1 MGRNMNKIFKI
12 LLLFSILLLSLG
24 LVSASDTDLSN
35 DVNANYSL
43 SNGDLNTIDDEIID
57 NPESME
63 TNDDSINDLG
73 INEEEDLD
81 SNPVDEKNVL
91 SSSEIEITH
100 TGDDLL
106 DIQNAIR
113 SASSG
118 DTILLGDYVYNIGDG
133 QINVTKNIT
142 LKGNGNSTVI
152 NGSGGGGKDGCD
164 MEIISTVG
172 ATIEGIRF
180 NNFAADLTYTDWDTL
195 EGWAIRID
203 YSSKI
208 LVNNCAFI
216 NYNRAVNFAS
226 SSNNIVQNSY
236 FTGIATRVTGGNG
249 KERGTRAIST
259 QDTSNYNRII
269 NNTFD
274 GPMLDAVNLD
284 SAKGTQVIGNRFINN
299 AYSIYFDKSAT
310 DGVLIANNT
319 FIECGHFEANESLI
333 NFQSLPVIYARESF
347 SNFTIAENQFIA
359 RNGSV
364 LIYCHSTNAI
374 GNVNITSNVVSLAE
388 DGVHNNYNTPEIGEH
403 NTITFMKIPTK
414 ESLLGLIG
422 DIKLSSNELIDGM
435 VYLDLTED
443 IRVFNGSDI
452 VILGPRAETSI
463 AIIAA
468 DKIFSDE
475 IVFKFNLTGL
485 VGGSMVPLDKTIT
498 VTFNEKTYDV
508 STVNGI
514 GELKINETL
523 DLGSYNI
530 TAAFSGDDVF
540 AASNSTKAIDL
551 VKDPKTS
558 IICANMTTTAI
569 DSVLEGRV
577 GKYFVFTLVD
587 CDGKGLANKSVQIG
601 FLSVIY
607 DLTTDENGQA
617 KLQINLKYANTY
629 TFAMCFLGD
638 DYYKGDFS
646 VVSIIVKKQ
655 KPGLTVPNKSYKAS
669 AKTKT
674 LTATLKTAS
683 GKLLKD
689 KKVTFKVN
697 GKTYTAKTNS
707 KGVASV
713 KVSLTKK
720 KTYSCVVKFA
730 GDSTY
735 SAINKTSK
743 VTIK

>member
-1 MGRNMNKIFKI
+1 
-12 LLLFSILLLSLG
+12 
-24 LVSASDTDLSN
+24 
-35 DVNANYSL
+35 
-43 SNGDLNTIDDEIID
+43 
-57 NPESME
+57 
-63 TNDDSINDLG
+63 
-73 INEEEDLD
+73 
-81 SNPVDEKNVL
+81 
-91 SSSEIEITH
+91 
-100 TGDDLL
+100 
-106 DIQNAIR
+106 
-113 SASSG
+113 
-118 DTILLGDYVYNIGDG
+118 
-133 QINVTKNIT
+133 
-142 LKGNGNSTVI
+142 
-152 NGSGGGGKDGCD
+152 
-164 MEIISTVG
+164 
-172 ATIEGIRF
+172 
-180 NNFAADLTYTDWDTL
+180 
-195 EGWAIRID
+195 
-203 YSSKI
+203 
-208 LVNNCAFI
+208 
-216 NYNRAVNFAS
+216 
-226 SSNNIVQNSY
+226 
-236 FTGIATRVTGGNG
+236 
-249 KERGTRAIST
+249 
-259 QDTSNYNRII
+259 
-269 NNTFD
+269 
-274 GPMLDAVNLD
+274 
-284 SAKGTQVIGNRFINN
+284 
-299 AYSIYFDKSAT
+299 
-310 DGVLIANNT
+310 
-319 FIECGHFEANESLI
+319 
-333 NFQSLPVIYARESF
+333 
-347 SNFTIAENQFIA
+347 
-359 RNGSV
+359 
-364 LIYCHSTNAI
+364 
-374 GNVNITSNVVSLAE
+374 
-388 DGVHNNYNTPEIGEH
+388 
-403 NTITFMKIPTK
+403 
-414 ESLLGLIG
+414 
-422 DIKLSSNELIDGM
+422 
-435 VYLDLTED
+435 
-443 IRVFNGSDI
+443 
-452 VILGPRAETSI
+452 
-463 AIIAA
+463 
-468 DKIFSDE
+468 
-475 IVFKFNLTGL
+475 
-485 VGGSMVPLDKTIT
+485 MVPLDKTIT

-514 GELKINETL
+514 GELKINETM

-569 DSVLEGRV
+569 DSVIEGRV

-587 CDGKGLANKSVQIG
+587 CEGKGLANKSVQIG

-638 DYYKGDFS
+638 DYYKGDFA

-683 GKLLKD
+683 GKVLKD